1 MAGEQFQSLV
11 SLLKDHIQRTAAQG
25 VHGIDISALAASV
38 FWSGF
43 IAMSDVACP
52 SGWTRLSA
60 MDNRFPR
67 GSATAGTT
75 GGADTHYHTVVL
87 PASWDCASGGWDAA
101 NGTTVNSSEV
111 SHVPSYRTVIFCKK
125 D

>member
-1 MAGEQFQSLV
+1 MAGEQFQSLSV
-11 SLLKDHIQRTAAQG
+11 LLQDHIQRNAGQG
-25 VHGIDISALAASV
+25 VHGLNLAELASAI

-60 MDNRFPR
+60 LDDKFPR

-87 PASWDCASGGWDAA
+87 PPSWDCASGGWDAA
-101 NGTTVNSSEV
+101 NATTVNSSEV
-111 SHVPSYRTVIFCKK
+111 SNVPSYRTVIFCKK